1 MLNLHKRAQR
11 NGLFLLTMTKKQA
24 FKIYLITST
33 VEVFILSIV
42 AVYFSTYVI
51 QNITVGERSVMTL
64 VGSTFGICA
73 SYIIKKRSNIL
84 RLRKYFTLLQ
94 ITALVFQIVIAITM
108 VYHPLIAGIVNTILG
123 AFVWCLAGSIENDIW
138 NRIFIKSSKTIV
150 DNVFGMYTK
159 TSIFIGSAII
169 IGVDTLF
176 VVTPT
181 IIGYGSVIAMTIVI
195 IMDNFNIRLL
205 EKVLKNKKS

>member
-1 MLNLHKRAQR
+1 
-11 NGLFLLTMTKKQA
+11 MTKKQA
-24 FKIYLITST
+24 FKIYLATST

-42 AVYFSTYVI
+42 AVYFSTYII

-94 ITALVFQIVIAITM
+94 MTALVLQIIIAITM
-108 VYHPLIAGIVNTILG
+108 LYHPLIAGIVNTILG
-123 AFVWCLAGSIENDIW
+123 AFIWCLAGSIENDIW
-138 NRIFIKSSKTIV
+138 NRIFIKRSKTIV

-159 TSIFIGSAII
+159 TSIFVGSAVI

-176 VVTPT
+176 EVTP
-181 IIGYGSVIAMTIVI
+181 IMIGYGSVIAITIVI
-195 IMDNFNIRLL
+195 VMDNFNIRLL